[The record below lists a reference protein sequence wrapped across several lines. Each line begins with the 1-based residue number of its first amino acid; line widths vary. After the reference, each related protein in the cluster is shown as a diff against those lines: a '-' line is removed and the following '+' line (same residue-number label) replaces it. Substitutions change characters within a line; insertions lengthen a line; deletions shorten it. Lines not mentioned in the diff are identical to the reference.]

1 MRKAYLMLLVGFL
14 VFNVQAQ
21 NKNTL
26 MARQPLKVNGKLVS
40 DNGAYYLLMQPDGN
54 LCIYNKTDQ
63 VEWCAESQNTIGG
76 GELKLGRLGNL
87 VVRNK
92 ENGVEWLSNTRPYY
106 DTLIKKGKD
115 KPVKL
120 VLENNGVL
128 SLYNKKNTITV
139 KHSFFIKYDLKIRN

>member
-1 MRKAYLMLLVGFL
+1 MLFVVILA
-14 VFNVQAQ
+14 FNVQAQ

-40 DNGAYYLLMQPDGN
+40 DNGVYYLLMQSDGN
-54 LCIYNKTDQ
+54 LCIYDTNKRIY
-63 VEWCAESQNTIGG
+63 WCTMSQNSIGG

-128 SLYNKKNTITV
+128 SLYNKKDIQVWSVNVGAHNKSTLPTN
-139 KHSFFIKYDLKIRN
+139 L